1 MLVYNEDLTY
11 TITGY
16 TGAGFVEPFFFVN
29 AVADPE
35 QSSDS
40 FAQVIFGSINVSAS
54 LFGEIEN
61 GESIPFTFGVPFTTH
76 LQITVTAGGDQLDG
90 GCYCGGGS
98 ANVEFTS
105 LDSFAIVTLANGQ
118 AAPDAFIFSTP
129 EPSTLSLFV
138 AGLALLALRFGTR
151 PANKCA
157 RFSIGSNSR

>member
-16 TGAGFVEPFFFVN
+16 TGTGFVEPLFFVN
-29 AVADPE
+29 ANADPE
-35 QSSDS
+35 ESSDS

-54 LFGEIEN
+54 LSGELEN

-105 LDSFAIVTLANGQ
+105 LDSFAVVTLANGQ
-118 AAPDAFIFSTP
+118 PAPNAFIFSTP

-138 AGLALLALRFGTR
+138 AGLSLLALRFGAQR
-151 PANKCA
+151 YF
-157 RFSIGSNSR
+157 RSSE